1 MGLVLFLVVFSAIF
15 VAFTNEITAWLK
27 SVLSVT
33 WVRVLLPMVIV
44 SFLWVWFDEEVLWV
58 LVYFKASL
66 AFFTA
71 KFTGVLPHKIIWFTA
86 RVLSLYL
93 PASMTAWL
101 FYWKIKRDRSVKQQA
116 ARLAKLYLFS
126 WLFFMILILAA

>member
-58 LVYFKASL
+58 LAYFKASL

-71 KFTGVLPHKIIWFTA
+71 KFTAVLPHKLLWFTA

-101 FYWKIKRDRSVKQQA
+101 FYWKLKRDGSVKQQA
-116 ARLAKLYLFS
+116 ARLVKLYLFS
-126 WLFFMILILAA
+126 WLFFLVLVLA